1 MDIKR
6 STLYYQ
12 PKSNLDKKRKEAD
25 IKDRIAAISYKHPYY
40 GYRRMTAQL
49 KREKVMINHKRVLR
63 MMRELGIQGRI
74 KRKYNSITNSKHR
87 LD

>member
-6 STLYYQ
+6 STFYYQ
-12 PKSNLDKKRKEAD
+12 PKGNIDKKKKESD
-25 IKDRIAAISYKHPYY
+25 VKDRIATISYHHLYY

-49 KREKVMINHKRVLR
+49 KREKININHKRALK

-74 KRKYNSITNSKHR
+74 KR
-87 LD
+87 